1 MTIRESYTAICD
13 CCSEKATAYAMNMDE
28 AMKVFRHN
36 LGWSLVINQY
46 EDQDGKPM
54 EKLMYVFCS
63 TPCLNEYMNAMEE
76 SGGNDGED

>member
-13 CCSEKATAYAMNMDE
+13 SCSEKATAYAMNMDE

-36 LGWSLVINQY
+36 LGWSLVVNQY
-46 EDQDGKPM
+46 EDQDGKTA
-54 EKLMYVFCS
+54 EKLLYVFCS

-76 SGGNDGED
+76 IGGDDGED